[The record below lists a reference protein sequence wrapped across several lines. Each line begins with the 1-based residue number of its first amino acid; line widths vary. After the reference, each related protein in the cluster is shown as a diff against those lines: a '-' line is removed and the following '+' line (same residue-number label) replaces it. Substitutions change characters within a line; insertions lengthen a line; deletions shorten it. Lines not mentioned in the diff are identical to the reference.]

1 MDLKKYEMSSLQ
13 QIQHEAQEKEL
24 NQLRRRVEKLT
35 DRYEIKAVQVECE
48 TFKSMETLAKLWKS
62 VDIAEELIYRL
73 KREVGLR
80 EDV

>member
-80 EDV
+80 

>member
-1 MDLKKYEMSSLQ
+1 M
-13 QIQHEAQEKEL
+13 
-24 NQLRRRVEKLT
+24 EKLT

-80 EDV
+80 